1 MKHLC
6 ILDQFSGDHRYLQ
19 ENLYTPLHI
28 FAMPAAAAA
37 AAAAQGPQM
46 TDPMSVCCSCSI
58 QN

>member
-6 ILDQFSGDHRYLQ
+6 ILDQFSGDYRYLQ

-28 FAMPAAAAA
+28 FAMPAAAA
-37 AAAAQGPQM
+37 QGPQM
-46 TDPMSVCCSCSI
+46 TDPMSVSCSCSI